1 MPIYRVQAPD
11 GSVLRIEG
19 PEGATPEQLTQVAQ
33 TQWKPPKD
41 YKAMQTRPEV
51 DPTADMSGVQTAL
64 AGAGKAFMDVGRGA
78 AQLVGKGPSDA
89 EVSENRQLE
98 APLMATPSGVGGN
111 IGASV
116 AMALP
121 TAAIPGANTA
131 TGAGLVGGVMGL
143 LQPTGAGE
151 SRAANA
157 AIGGGLG
164 VVGQKVGTAIANRL
178 SGPSPSTPTTP
189 LSVREKTL
197 KEGVEAGYTVPPSAV
212 TDSFVG
218 RRMESIAGKAALGQ
232 ESSIRNQ
239 GITQG
244 LARKA
249 ANLAPDEDITLTT
262 LKAARDRLAE
272 PYREVAGVSKIAKQA
287 LEDWREANKQ
297 SQAWYKAYERLP
309 LPSLQKKAERFGQDA
324 KRLEQLMESEAV
336 TAGRNDLLPALKKA
350 RIEIAKNFDVERALN
365 LGSGEVD
372 ASVIGRVLD
381 SGKPLSG
388 ELGTIG
394 RFQQAFRPYMREGG
408 LVPTPGVSQA
418 DALSSALLGTIGAA
432 HAGPQGLMAAGLPL
446 VRTPIRNALLSR
458 SVQDSLLRNPNP
470 SPTLVNNLARL
481 ARINKTAPTLGRT
494 VLPAAGLEAE

>member
-1 MPIYRVQAPD
+1 MDLSKLSTPD
-11 GSVLRIEG
+11 LLALKTGDLSKVSTQGLMALRGGE
-19 PEGATPEQLTQVAQ
+19 
-33 TQWKPPKD
+33 KD

-64 AGAGKAFMDVGRGA
+64 AGAGKVFMDVGRGA
-78 AQLVGKGPSDA
+78 AQLVGKGPTDA

-143 LQPTGAGE
+143 FQPTGAGE

-164 VVGQKVGTAIANRL
+164 VVGQKVGSAIASRL
-178 SGPSPSTPTTP
+178 GGGNVAPSP
-189 LSVREKTL
+189 LSVREQTL

-336 TAGRNDLLPALKKA
+336 AAGRNDLLPALKKA

-388 ELGTIG
+388 ELKTIG
-394 RFQQAFRPYMREGG
+394 KFQQAFRPYMREGG